1 MEGLQRDTFEAGVFR
16 QREYR
21 SVNNRVNVDATQI
34 VDSPATRDNV
44 EDAASNRA
52 KLLSQILLTV
62 LDDVRCLRR
71 LFSAGVATA
80 GGNAVMTAV
89 PEATEHPL

>member
-1 MEGLQRDTFEAGVFR
+1 MEGLQRDTLEAGVLR

-21 SVNNRVNVDATQI
+21 SVNNRVDIDATQI
-34 VDSPATRDNV
+34 VDSPATRDDV

-62 LDDVRCLRR
+62 LD
-71 LFSAGVATA
+71 FFAAGVATA

-89 PEATEHPL
+89 PVAAEHPL